1 MSDRWLFLCGYLITL
16 NYIFQ
21 YNIAIEIV
29 AQFLVLPDMS
39 MLFLLG
45 QEFWS
50 AAGERGGPPVLIKFP
65 VLLVVASL
73 FYWRDEAGGT
83 QQRFD
88 RQHPH
93 IFPSSSPH
101 TPFPK

>member
-1 MSDRWLFLCGYLITL
+1 
-16 NYIFQ
+16 
-21 YNIAIEIV
+21 
-29 AQFLVLPDMS
+29 MS

-45 QEFWS
+45 QEFWL